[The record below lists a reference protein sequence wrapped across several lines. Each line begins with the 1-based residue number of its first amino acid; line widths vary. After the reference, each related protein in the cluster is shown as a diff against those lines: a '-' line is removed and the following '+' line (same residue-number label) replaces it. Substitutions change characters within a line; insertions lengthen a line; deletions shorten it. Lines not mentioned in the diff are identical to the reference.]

1 MSENSQTVSNLIDRL
16 GSLPGIGKKS
26 AERLAYH
33 LLRVSKGEAL
43 ALADAIRDVRDKV
56 CYCSVCFNLAE
67 AEFIQHWLDDRSDVL
82 GTWPAD
88 VLHRLLGKVLDDDEL
103 TEEEVG
109 ELTDLLV
116 EITGEP
122 VSVIFY

>member
-1 MSENSQTVSNLIDRL
+1 VTPTRL
-16 GSLPGIGKKS
+16 HGVKMT
-26 AERLAYH
+26 ERLSEARFNSIDIPE
-33 LLRVSKGEAL
+33 LIGVCKGV
-43 ALADAIRDVRDKV
+43 LADGTV
-56 CYCSVCFNLAE
+56 NLAE